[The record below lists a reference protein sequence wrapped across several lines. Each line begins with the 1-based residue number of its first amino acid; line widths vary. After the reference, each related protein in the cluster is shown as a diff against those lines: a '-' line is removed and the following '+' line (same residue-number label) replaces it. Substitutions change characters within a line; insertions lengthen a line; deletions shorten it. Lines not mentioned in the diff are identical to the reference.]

1 MMTKGD
7 FCKYL
12 AQKEGVSVSQATS
25 VVDSVLSAMKE
36 CLKNNKKLAFRNSF
50 TLEVV
55 KQPAKSGK
63 VGNHEYTTPEK
74 NKVKFTASKDWKDA
88 VQ

>member
-25 VVDSVLSAMKE
+25 VVDSVLSAMKD
-36 CLKNNKKLAFRNSF
+36 CLAKNKKLAFRNSF

-63 VGNHEYTTPEK
+63 VGNHNNYHNHHYNKGEK
-74 NKVKFTASKDWKDA
+74 NIFC
-88 VQ
+88 QP

>member
-1 MMTKGD
+1 MMTKND

-12 AQKEGVSVSQATS
+12 AKKEGLTVTEGTA
-25 VVDSVLSAMKE
+25 VVDSVLNAMKE
-36 CLKNNKKLAFRNSF
+36 CLAKDKKLAFRNSF
-50 TLEVV
+50 TIEVV

-74 NKVKFTASKDWKDA
+74 NKVKFTASKVWKDA